1 MSKMLEVVKGT
12 IKRYEG
18 KRVNCPCAKHGPA
31 CDAMVL
37 GSLIKSMVEY
47 KVWPIPESPY
57 QRFNLG
63 EFWSIFSILDIKTL
77 CSNGPACQ
85 WPSLLNDHGVCDSI
99 EKKVDAIKDK
109 VTGLDIKN
117 FKR

>member
-12 IKRYEG
+12 IKQYEG
-18 KRVNCPCAKHGPA
+18 KNVNCPCAKHGSD

-57 QRFNLG
+57 QKFTLHH
-63 EFWSIFSILDIKTL
+63 FWYIFALLNIKTL
-77 CSNGPACQ
+77 CRNIDTCQ
-85 WPSLLNDHGVCDSI
+85 WSLSSIDHGVRESI
-99 EKKVDAIKDK
+99 EEKVDAIRQK
-109 VTGLDIKN
+109 VTGLDLKD